1 MCALTT
7 IHVTEFPD
15 CDLCGK
21 PAPYDVKTTMGPWG
35 NLCENCF
42 VRKGTKTGSKREII
56 KKAKAIKTRA
66 DFDTFPPIAVV
77 PMKADKGVPDEILAI
92 MGVDSMPDTIQTV
105 KCPWCKQSKRVEL
118 DANYLVTCESCGNP
132 YRCRSQI

>member
-1 MCALTT
+1 MSGLTT
-7 IHVTEFPD
+7 IQVTELPA

-21 PAPYDVKTTMGPWG
+21 PAPYDVKTVMGPWG
-35 NLCENCF
+35 NLCESCF
-42 VRKGTKTGSKREII
+42 VRKGTKQGSIREVI

-77 PMKADKGVPDEILAI
+77 PMKADKGVPKEIADILGVGAV
-92 MGVDSMPDTIQTV
+92 VDSVQTV
-105 KCPWCKQSKRVEL
+105 KCPWCKQGRRVEV

-132 YRCRSQI
+132 YRCQSQI